1 MNQEM
6 TLMIQTMLSNGMSVS
21 QIAKCV
27 SKSEEEI
34 MKWISQPPVW
44 WLFQFPLKVEKEDLR
59 IVLFIFNIQLTIWST
74 KIVYEESENG
84 KNSKCS
90 YEVFDANCEQA

>member
-34 MKWISQPPVW
+34 MKWISQP
-44 WLFQFPLKVEKEDLR
+44 LFMVAY
-59 IVLFIFNIQLTIWST
+59 FISALSGKRRFENYSVNI
-74 KIVYEESENG
+74 
-84 KNSKCS
+84 
-90 YEVFDANCEQA
+90 

>member
-34 MKWISQPPVW
+34 MKWISQP
-44 WLFQFPLKVEKEDLR
+44 LFMVAILFPLLVEKEDLR
-59 IVLFIFNIQLTIWST
+59 IVLLTSNIQLPIWST

-84 KNSKCS
+84 KNSKRTD
-90 YEVFDANCEQA
+90 EVFDANCEQT